1 VLVSVTDDCAVREM
15 RTKLKLISDGDN
27 SGSKKYKRGCGG
39 TCGGTCGGSGGVCV
53 WRESGIRR
61 SVCVAAFGRKFASI
75 VVKVFSHLI
84 YSQYNFINVVL

>member
-1 VLVSVTDDCAVREM
+1 VTTLVARNTNEAVVAPIM
-15 RTKLKLISDGDN
+15 
-27 SGSKKYKRGCGG
+27 
-39 TCGGTCGGSGGVCV
+39 GSGGVCV

-84 YSQYNFINVVL
+84 YSQYNFINVVLSTRFTKIMLQHFVACEI